1 MTDIPSSRSIDDPK
15 TIHRLLEAL
24 EEFRRLDPEMPLQ
37 RACYLLWTALHQ
49 PCSQADVG
57 VALRISEA
65 ARSRNKD
72 LLADFKHGKTEP
84 LGLIQAEQSIENR
97 SANVLTLTAKGS
109 QFLKRVMMKLKGT

>member
-1 MTDIPSSRSIDDPK
+1 MDQSPSRSVEDPK
-15 TIHRLLEAL
+15 VLHRLLEAL
-24 EEFRRLDPEMPLQ
+24 EEFRRLDPEMPIQ

-49 PCSQADVG
+49 PCTQVDVG

-84 LGLIQAEQSIENR
+84 LGLILCEQSAENR
-97 SANVLTLTAKGS
+97 SANTLTLTAKGV
-109 QFLKRVMMKLKGT
+109 QFLKRVALKLKGS